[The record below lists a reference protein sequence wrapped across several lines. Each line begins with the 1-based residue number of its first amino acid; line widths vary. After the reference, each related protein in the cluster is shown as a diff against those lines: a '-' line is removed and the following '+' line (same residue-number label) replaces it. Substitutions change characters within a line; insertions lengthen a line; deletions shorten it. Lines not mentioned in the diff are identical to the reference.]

1 MTVSSDD
8 FLTSA
13 EILLKN
19 TDAQEIDFRNVISR
33 SYYAVF
39 HLAKEK
45 LTVLADIEI
54 MEELDNNGSHNAI
67 IGKFYRHDNRSIHAY
82 GKIMKDL
89 KKKRRIAD
97 YDIDKDILRKET
109 AEHFNNAKH
118 LIAKLKKLDIK

>member
-13 EILLKN
+13 EILLQN
-19 TDAQEIDFRNVISR
+19 TDNKEIDFRNVISR

-45 LTVLADIEI
+45 LTVLADIET
-54 MEELDNNGSHNAI
+54 MEEPDNNGSHNAI
-67 IGKFYRHDNRSIHAY
+67 IDKFYRHNNRSIHAY
-82 GKIMKDL
+82 GKIIKDL
-89 KKKRRIAD
+89 KKQRHIAD
-97 YDIDKDILRKET
+97 YDIDKDILRNET

-118 LIAKLKKLDIK
+118 LITKLKKLNIK